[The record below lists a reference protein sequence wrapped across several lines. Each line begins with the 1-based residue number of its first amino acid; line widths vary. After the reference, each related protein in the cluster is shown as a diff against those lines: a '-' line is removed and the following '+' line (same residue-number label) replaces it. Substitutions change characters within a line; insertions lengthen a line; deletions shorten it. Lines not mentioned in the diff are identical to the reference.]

1 MRARRPLLP
10 ADDEPTDDATTE
22 TAAVP
27 RRLVIRSLLRAT
39 SAAVFLV
46 LAYYLLPLDAGS
58 GVALAWLVGGLV
70 AVAAVLWWQVRAIMA
85 ARYPRLQAIGA
96 LALGVPLLMV
106 VFAATYLLL
115 AQEDRASFTQPLDHT
130 GALYFT
136 VTVLST
142 VGFGD
147 IAPVTTAARVATM
160 VQMLLN
166 IVVFGL
172 AAKVIFGAVDVGL
185 RRRAA
190 EERGNTGEENQ
201 G

>member
-1 MRARRPLLP
+1 
-10 ADDEPTDDATTE
+10 
-22 TAAVP
+22 
-27 RRLVIRSLLRAT
+27 
-39 SAAVFLV
+39 
-46 LAYYLLPLDAGS
+46 
-58 GVALAWLVGGLV
+58 
-70 AVAAVLWWQVRAIMA
+70 
-85 ARYPRLQAIGA
+85 
-96 LALGVPLLMV
+96 

-190 EERGNTGEENQ
+190 EERGDTGEENQ